1 MATIHVILGIIC
13 LVSTFGN
20 RLPGGDFLSAKVE
33 NVGLTVERVNCL
45 IANCKLPI
53 ANRNLFKGWQLE
65 DLGFSVENEVKIK
78 YSRLSTFDL
87 RLLTLHSELPAK
99 ILHIAGTQIGVRE
112 AKGKNDGLAV
122 EAYLKYTGN
131 IKGEPWCASFVS
143 WVFGKAGL
151 AMPRSAWS
159 PALFPKN
166 RQTLNPLPADV
177 FGIYFEKYQRIAH
190 CGLVEST
197 KGSWVYTIEGNTN
210 VAGSREGDG
219 VFRKLRHHR
228 TIAVYANWFKPKQ
241 KGELK

>member
-1 MATIHVILGIIC
+1 MPEFRTELDSERKNKVRQ
-13 LVSTFGN
+13 
-20 RLPGGDFLSAKVE
+20 RLPYDQ
-33 NVGLTVERVNCL
+33 NVLPFVSSL
-45 IANCKLPI
+45 IREKII
-53 ANRNLFKGWQLE
+53 A
-65 DLGFSVENEVKIK
+65 
-78 YSRLSTFDL
+78 
-87 RLLTLHSELPAK
+87 
-99 ILHIAGTQIGVRE
+99 IARSQFGIRE
-112 AKGKNDGLAV
+112 ASGKNDGKVV
-122 EAYLKYTGN
+122 ETYLSYTGN
-131 IKGEPWCASFVS
+131 RKGEPWCASFVS
-143 WVFGKAGL
+143 WVYGKAGF
-151 AMPRSAWS
+151 AQPKTSWS